1 MNADWEQYQAA
12 GEEALHEG
20 DFAAAEIM
28 WRAAYE
34 QAKTFNKLDPR
45 WAATI
50 EGLAEALWHQ
60 GKLEEAEP
68 LCKQILE
75 IFKVTRGPEHPDVGV
90 TANNLAMLYKSL
102 GRYAE
107 AEPLYQLALDILTK
121 SLGVDHPDVMNLRVN
136 YSEMLRKSGKTA
148 EADELV
154 SGSVSSGMAKLT
166 RSGQF
171 ATVDIDSQ
179 LHLKPI
185 DVHSPNKNKTWDQ
198 YRVSAD
204 RAFSEGDYAGA
215 ETMWL
220 AALKRAE
227 AFGEADPRLCVTLE
241 CLAEVLFK
249 QAKYAEAEAPCLRV
263 YGIYEKMM
271 GKSHPDV
278 GIVANNLAMINHA
291 RKDFAGAE
299 KYYKQALPIR
309 SKALGGSHPAVLNLI
324 FNYTHLLTTTGR
336 KAEAEKLKSY
346 ALPSKGRWSRSGSYQ
361 AVAIPT
367 AEQLHNP

>member
-1 MNADWEQYQAA
+1 
-12 GEEALHEG
+12 
-20 DFAAAEIM
+20 
-28 WRAAYE
+28 
-34 QAKTFNKLDPR
+34 
-45 WAATI
+45 
-50 EGLAEALWHQ
+50 
-60 GKLEEAEP
+60 LEESEP

-75 IFKVTRGPEHPDVGV
+75 IFKVTRGPDHPDVGV
-90 TANNLAMLYKSL
+90 TANNLAMLYKSQ
-102 GRYAE
+102 GKYKE
-107 AEPLYQLALDILTK
+107 AEPLYQTALEILTK
-121 SLGVDHPDVMNLRVN
+121 SLGIDHPDVMNLRVN
-136 YSEMLRKSGKTA
+136 YSEMLRKAGKSA
-148 EADELV
+148 QADELV

-171 ATVDIDSQ
+171 EIVDLDSQ

-185 DVHSPNKNKTWDQ
+185 DVHGSSKKTTWDQ

-220 AALKRAE
+220 AALKKAE
-227 AFGEADPRLCVTLE
+227 SFGEADPRLCVTLE

-249 QAKYAEAEAPCLRV
+249 QAKYDEAEPPCQRV
-263 YGIYEKMM
+263 LSIYEKMM

-278 GIVANNLAMINHA
+278 GIVSNNLAMIYHA
-291 RKDFAGAE
+291 RKDYASAE

-336 KAEAEKLKSY
+336 KAEAEKLKAY
-346 ALPSKGRWSRSGSYQ
+346 ALPSKGRWTRSGSYQ

-367 AEQLHNP
+367 AEQLHNQ